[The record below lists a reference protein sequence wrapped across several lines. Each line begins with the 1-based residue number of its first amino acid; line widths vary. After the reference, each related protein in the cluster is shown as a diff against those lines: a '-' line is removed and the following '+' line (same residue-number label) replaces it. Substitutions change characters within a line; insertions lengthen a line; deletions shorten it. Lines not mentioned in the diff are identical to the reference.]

1 MENLRDLALTSGTPT
16 LQPLLSPG
24 QVQLSKVMDG
34 SSWLHVQVCRDFLR
48 GTCTFLETQC
58 NFAHPQPHIK
68 VRNNHINACY
78 DNIKGTCNRNRPPC
92 KYFHP
97 PEHIMEEL
105 VVAGRQHLALK
116 KALMQKMAAGDP
128 GQPFNAEEVFEGETE
143 SRKPE
148 IAMPNVQ
155 KREHEEES
163 ENKLNTKRCRYVE
176 PSKRGMKEFIDQQ
189 SLFVGAVKVLQ
200 NASATECSRA
210 LVDTITKYEIPYE
223 NVVCVVTDGARY
235 MTKCTQVRALQSNS
249 KKVDILDILCGLK
262 EDHEEFAINSIKA
275 IWIPVSNVDS
285 ERAFSAY
292 SNIMSDKR
300 TNLKI
305 ENLETM
311 LSLYFG
317 D

>member
-105 VVAGRQHLALK
+105 VVAGRKHLALK

-143 SRKPE
+143 SCKPE

-176 PSKRGMKEFIDQQ
+176 PSKRGMKEFIEQNPVEMGDTM
-189 SLFVGAVKVLQ
+189 SLVRVVSALLRRGNSSLMFKTPESLCPVEPLRLSVPHESLCKRVK
-200 NASATECSRA
+200 
-210 LVDTITKYEIPYE
+210 LV
-223 NVVCVVTDGARY
+223 
-235 MTKCTQVRALQSNS
+235 
-249 KKVDILDILCGLK
+249 
-262 EDHEEFAINSIKA
+262 
-275 IWIPVSNVDS
+275 
-285 ERAFSAY
+285 
-292 SNIMSDKR
+292 
-300 TNLKI
+300 
-305 ENLETM
+305 
-311 LSLYFG
+311 
-317 D
+317 